1 MSQHRTWDENRSP
14 QWKYLFQKESA
25 SRRRTRK
32 EIESS
37 IDKDKLAEVVGSDN
51 AKTILKHPGAMV
63 SALTFSSTLRTSNGL
78 DTIEHN
84 HQEIKDGKYESHTD
98 TAEDG
103 IMDIK
108 NWKMTWR
115 AYDSRGGGLIG
126 SFNSERKEM

>member
-1 MSQHRTWDENRSP
+1 MRPAWQ
-14 QWKYLFQKESA
+14 QLFIVKDKIKAIEDK
-25 SRRRTRK
+25 TRK

-37 IDKDKLAEVVGSDN
+37 LDVDKLSELIGKDN
-51 AKTILKHPGAMV
+51 TRTILNHPGAVV
-63 SALTFSSTLRTSNGL
+63 SALTFSSTFKTSNGL
-78 DTIEHN
+78 DVIEHN

-103 IMDIK
+103 TIDLK